1 MGSLED
7 LNILKAKIDELDEE
21 LKVTKEVNVHL
32 AEQLEKLGGENES
45 YKQHVVR
52 LNQKLGKYL
61 ALERQKKEFISAS
74 TEEEEGQEG
83 QEGGGGEEQEE
94 EEARDDDDDT
104 IDWKGLERIVGNKEW
119 RIDPAEIE
127 LGSRIGS
134 GSFGETWKAN
144 WKGAVCAVKKIK
156 VSRDMQSH
164 FERELVVLERVR
176 HPHVLGFLG
185 AVVDQKVRAC
195 WLVTEFMSGGNLS
208 DAIRGN
214 NRNIRLSKKPMSVR
228 YQILADI
235 ASGMAALER
244 QEPPIVHRD
253 LKPSNVLLDGTMR
266 AKVSDM
272 GLAKLLTRE
281 AVLQLTPEC
290 GTYLHMAPE
299 VIAHDVYGTQADV
312 WSYATTAVEIL
323 TLEYPYQRY
332 NLTPIQVALQVLDGK
347 LRPDIPESIIPFELS
362 DLLRKCFH
370 FDALERPSFAHIA
383 DTMRRIVDTQ
393 ITDEKR
399 MGTAVSSGLS
409 SWFGG
414 QRPKKT
420 PS

>member
-7 LNILKAKIDELDEE
+7 LNILKAKIDELEEE
-21 LKVTKEVNVHL
+21 LDVTKQVNQHL

-52 LNQKLGKYL
+52 LNQKLSKYL
-61 ALERQKKEFISAS
+61 ALEREEKEKQSNKELLS
-74 TEEEEGQEG
+74 GDKEEDKEEEEEEEEGG
-83 QEGGGGEEQEE
+83 SGE
-94 EEARDDDDDT
+94 ADADV
-104 IDWKGLERIVGNKEW
+104 DWEGLEKIVLNKDW
-119 RIDPAEIE
+119 RIDSAEIE
-127 LGSRIGS
+127 LGSCIGS

-185 AVVDQKVRAC
+185 AVVDPKLGAC
-195 WLVTEFMSGGNLS
+195 WLVTEFMPGGNLS
-208 DAIRGN
+208 AAIRGN
-214 NRNIRLSKKPMSVR
+214 NRNMRLSKKPMSVR
-228 YQILADI
+228 FQILADI

-253 LKPSNVLLDGTMR
+253 LKPSNVLLDDSMR

-272 GLAKLLTRE
+272 GLAKILTQD

-290 GTYLHMAPE
+290 GTYIHMAPE

-323 TLEYPYQRY
+323 TLEYLYQKY
-332 NLTPIQVALQVLDGK
+332 NLTPIQIALQVMDGK
-347 LRPDIPESIIPFELS
+347 LRPDIPENIIPFELS

-383 DTMRRIVDTQ
+383 DVMRRIVDTQ
-393 ITDEKR
+393 IAEEKR
-399 MGTAVSSGLS
+399 MGIAVASGLG

-414 QRPKKT
+414 GQKKT
-420 PS
+420 RK